1 LRVPARRVDPR
12 YPSLRVEGRRSRRRT
27 FVVAALATILAA
39 GALGTAAIATDTL
52 GAGHLFQRALD
63 KVDRFLA
70 GPPPDRPTVAT
81 LEVSDDPGLGDEGE
95 DGASPSPSA
104 TPSAAPVPS
113 GQPTPSP
120 TPTPR
125 PRVAVDVDILKD
137 HKSVFAHEIRD
148 DWCAPAGVTTVL
160 AILGLGK
167 PTDARQKEIAS
178 RVREW
183 ESYSDSHNGEWGPA
197 AMALA
202 LDAYGAKGYQ
212 IRAYTSRAGALRG
225 AAVAISKTNSPAI
238 LLAWRGA
245 HTWVMSGY
253 RADADPLA
261 FKDAKISGTYI
272 LDPWYP
278 WNSSIW
284 GQSDPPGTFQ
294 DAGEMQR
301 NFLAWKRPE
310 GTYPDRD
317 GKWIVVIP
325 TIRHG

>member
-1 LRVPARRVDPR
+1 LQIPTRRVDPG
-12 YPSLRVEGRRSRRRT
+12 YPALRVEGRRRSRRRT
-27 FVVAALATILAA
+27 FLIALLALVLVG
-39 GALGTAAIATDTL
+39 GALGGAAVATNTL
-52 GAGHLFQRALD
+52 GAGHLFERLVA
-63 KVDRFLA
+63 KVDRFLS
-70 GPPPDRPTVAT
+70 GPPPDRPTVT
-81 LEVSDDPGLGDEGE
+81 TVEVSDDPGE
-95 DGASPSPSA
+95 DLE
-104 TPSAAPVPS
+104 PS
-113 GQPTPSP
+113 GSPLPTPSP
-120 TPTPR
+120 TPVPSGEPTPAPTATPP

-137 HKSVFAHEIRD
+137 HKAVFAHELRD

-183 ESYSDSHNGEWGPA
+183 ESYSDSHNGEWGPG

-202 LDAYGAKGYQ
+202 LDAYGAKGYE
-212 IRAYTSRAGALRG
+212 IRAYNSRAGALRG
-225 AAVAISKTNSPAI
+225 AAAAISRTNSPAI

-253 RADADPLA
+253 RADADPLV

-294 DAGEMQR
+294 DGAEMVR

-310 GTYPDRD
+310 GQYPDRD
-317 GKWIVVIP
+317 GKFIVVIP
-325 TIRHG
+325 TIRRG